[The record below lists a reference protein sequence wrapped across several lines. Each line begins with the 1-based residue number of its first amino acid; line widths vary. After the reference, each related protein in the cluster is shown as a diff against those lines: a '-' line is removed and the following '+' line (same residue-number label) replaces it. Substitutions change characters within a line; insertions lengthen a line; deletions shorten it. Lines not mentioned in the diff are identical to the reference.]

1 MNKWGVFELLWHEE
15 VVSVL
20 VERTIMY
27 IKKKGAGKGSVGH
40 GIAFGCPWRKVIPG
54 EMRVF
59 LALVIYMGAKRDFS
73 SKSFWKE

>member
-1 MNKWGVFELLWHEE
+1 MNKWGVFELLWDEE
-15 VVSVL
+15 VVGVL
-20 VERTIMY
+20 VERTNM
-27 IKKKGAGKGSVGH
+27 
-40 GIAFGCPWRKVIPG
+40 WKVIPG